1 MIKDLQISC
10 KAVVEITGYTR
21 SLEITL
27 EDIEPDFIE
36 DLKPEDIILY
46 HDNEKLL
53 EQMDSDEIMS
63 YLEKHYSV
71 EIRELR

>member
-1 MIKDLQISC
+1 MNIDLQISC
-10 KAVVEITGYTR
+10 KAVVEITGYAR

-63 YLEKHYSV
+63 YLEKNYSV
-71 EIRELR
+71 EIKELR